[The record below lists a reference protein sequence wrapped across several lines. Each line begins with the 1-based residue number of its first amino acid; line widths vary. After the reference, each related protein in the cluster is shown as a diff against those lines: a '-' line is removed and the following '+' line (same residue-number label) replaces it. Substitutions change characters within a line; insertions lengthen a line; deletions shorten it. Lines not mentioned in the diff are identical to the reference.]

1 MSADAVTRERKAM
14 RDAFGETLIEL
25 GEADPRIVVLTADL
39 AEAIRVHT
47 FAARFPDRFFQMGVA
62 EQDMIGTAAGLA
74 LAGFVPFATTFAVF
88 ATSRANEQV
97 RLAVAYNRAN
107 VKIAC
112 THGGLSVGE
121 DGATHQALED
131 LATMRALPGMT
142 VVAPA
147 DAREAAKATRA
158 AASHMGPVYLRLGRT
173 ATPIVTDPDTPFRLG
188 RAYVLRPGDD
198 VTVVAAGTMVSL
210 AMDAADLLGRS
221 GVSARVINQHTIKPV
236 DAALL
241 EAAARETGGLVTVEE
256 HSIIG
261 GLGGAVCEAVAERW
275 PVPVER
281 VGVQDTFG
289 ESGKPDE
296 LWQKYGLTP
305 ERIAD
310 AARRVLAR
318 KRR

>member
-1 MSADAVTRERKAM
+1 
-14 RDAFGETLIEL
+14 
-25 GEADPRIVVLTADL
+25 
-39 AEAIRVHT
+39 
-47 FAARFPDRFFQMGVA
+47 
-62 EQDMIGTAAGLA
+62 
-74 LAGFVPFATTFAVF
+74 
-88 ATSRANEQV
+88 
-97 RLAVAYNRAN
+97 
-107 VKIAC
+107 
-112 THGGLSVGE
+112 
-121 DGATHQALED
+121 
-131 LATMRALPGMT
+131 MT

-147 DAREAAKATRA
+147 DARETAKATRA
-158 AASHMGPVYLRLGRT
+158 AASQRRTRLPPPGPRPPRPSSPTRT
-173 ATPIVTDPDTPFRLG
+173 RRSRLG

-210 AMDAADLLGRS
+210 ALDAADLLGRS

-310 AARRVLAR
+310 AARRVLVR